1 MNVLHV
7 SDAIDPSRGGGTAER
22 TFQLAMALR
31 RAGVFC
37 SILCTDLGLGDKRR
51 AELEDVDLSRANVSI
66 SWLVREMSSM

>member
-22 TFQLAMALR
+22 TFQLVMALR
-31 RAGVFC
+31 RAGVTS

-51 AELEDVDLSRANVSI
+51 EELEGG
-66 SWLVREMSSM
+66 